1 MNQPDS
7 IQKSR
12 PGLRRE
18 VLPGSRLR
26 FGFRSPEGQ
35 WETSREPAAS
45 PEDRPGRTA
54 WAAELPGSALGGRGG
69 RGGVG
74 PRGSDSLSVPDLRAP
89 PDLGGRVPS
98 PAGAGAGGGW
108 QCRMAEIGA
117 PSLGVRRGPT
127 RKLKASLG
135 QLRSKRE
142 GGGV

>member
-54 WAAELPGSALGGRGG
+54 WE
-69 RGGVG
+69 GGVG
-74 PRGSDSLSVPDLRAP
+74 LRGSDSPPLPDLRAA
-89 PDLGGRVPS
+89 PDLGCRVPS
-98 PAGAGAGGGW
+98 PAGAGGGMK
-108 QCRMAEIGA
+108 CRM
-117 PSLGVRRGPT
+117 RRSEP
-127 RKLKASLG
+127 RRSASTAVL
-135 QLRSKRE
+135 LE
-142 GGGV
+142 H